1 MVSRLSTSAFLVAAL
16 VGGAVADPKADKTS
30 ERAADLVDVT
40 TVVPDAVLDLRY
52 ATKHNFTGEV
62 MYPVAK
68 CLLRRAVATRLAK
81 AATALRAADRRL
93 VLWDCYRPLSIQKLL
108 WKALP
113 DARYVANPK
122 TGSRHNRG
130 AAIDCALADET
141 GTLLPMPTE
150 FDDTTDKKSHRAIAL
165 RGERG
170 AEAKRLETA
179 MLAAGFIG
187 LTTEWWHFDAP
198 DSANYALSDEP
209 L

>member
-1 MVSRLSTSAFLVAAL
+1 VVSRLPTTAFVIAAL
-16 VGGAVADPKADKTS
+16 LAADASADPAP
-30 ERAADLVDVT
+30 ERADDLVDVT
-40 TVVPDAVLDLRY
+40 TLVPDAVLDVRY

-62 MYPVAK
+62 MYPVARCK
-68 CLLRRAVATRLAK
+68 LRRAVASRLAR
-81 AATALRAADRRL
+81 AAAELRKADRRL
-93 VLWDCYRPLSIQKLL
+93 VLWDCYRPRSIQELL

-113 DARYVANPK
+113 DARYVAHPK

-130 AAIDCALADET
+130 AAVDLALADKA

-150 FDDTTDKKSHRAIAL
+150 FDDTADKKSHRSTAL

-179 MLAAGFIG
+179 MRAAGFVG
-187 LTTEWWHFDAP
+187 LATEWWHFDAP
-198 DSANYALSDEP
+198 DSASYALSDEA